1 MNYIYEKILNEGETA
16 IFDKKDLQLFEEY
29 VTKNYKEFYENKSRE
44 VIDAVNAQLM
54 RESNSAMPISNSSRT
69 KVTRGRAA
77 SFDD

>member
-1 MNYIYEKILNEGETA
+1 LALAKM
-16 IFDKKDLQLFEEY
+16 
-29 VTKNYKEFYENKSRE
+29 TKARAQSRKEFYENKSRE
-44 VIDAVNAQLM
+44 MIDAVNAQLM